1 MLAAG
6 LGLLS
11 PAAAQPVA
19 GRDFSVIEP
28 AQATDDPGRIEVVE
42 FFSYACPHCNDLN
55 PLIKPWA
62 RNLPRD
68 VVFKRV
74 PVSFNPFYE
83 LMAKLF
89 YVLDV
94 TGDQERLDAAVFS
107 ALHEKG
113 LKLVSERSIAEW
125 AVAEGVDSRRFSEA
139 WNSFSIASRIKR
151 ADQMVHNYPIQGVPA
166 IAVDG
171 RYLIGGKNLQ
181 ELLTLADQV
190 IALRRTERN
199 TRPAVRK

>member
-1 MLAAG
+1 
-6 LGLLS
+6 
-11 PAAAQPVA
+11 
-19 GRDFSVIEP
+19 
-28 AQATDDPGRIEVVE
+28 
-42 FFSYACPHCNDLN
+42 
-55 PLIKPWA
+55 
-62 RNLPRD
+62 
-68 VVFKRV
+68 
-74 PVSFNPFYE
+74 
-83 LMAKLF
+83 
-89 YVLDV
+89 

-107 ALHEKG
+107 ALHDKG

-151 ADQMVHNYPIQGVPA
+151 ADQMVRSYPIQGVPA

-171 RYLIGGKNLQ
+171 RYLVGGKNLQ

-199 TRPAVRK
+199 TQPATGK